1 MENQKDLKPY
11 RIGEYARYMGVTP
24 DFLKHYEQFGLI
36 TPSVAENGYRYYPF
50 RESSRLLDCLA
61 LRGYGTPLKEMRG
74 MLLED
79 DADAFRQKLDE
90 RAEALRRQIAF
101 NQAVVKEHEV
111 LSRWMTRMEGRE
123 EDWHVV

>member
-61 LRGYGTPLKEMRG
+61 LRGYGTPL
-74 MLLED
+74 
-79 DADAFRQKLDE
+79 
-90 RAEALRRQIAF
+90 
-101 NQAVVKEHEV
+101 
-111 LSRWMTRMEGRE
+111 
-123 EDWHVV
+123 